1 MAVLTNWLV
10 ENTYDKVD
18 FKRMFI
24 TNIFI
29 ILSLKL
35 RMSQLF
41 HTSVEITNS
50 CASVGSGAV
59 VCAVQM
65 SFTFEKIVFVMY
77 LFEILEFCQFKCTTV
92 HFCKMTSISP

>member
-10 ENTYDKVD
+10 ENRYGRVD

-29 ILSLKL
+29 ILPLKW

-50 CASVGSGAV
+50 CASVVSV
-59 VCAVQM
+59 VLLCVQYRCLSCLK
-65 SFTFEKIVFVMY
+65 SFFFFMY
-77 LFEILEFCQFKCTTV
+77 LFEILEFCLTCVNLKGL
-92 HFCKMTSISP
+92 